1 MTASADGRE
10 AIEAAI
16 ARVAD
21 VRSVGVVH
29 VASEQNGRLV
39 IAARIGLSPT
49 LGLQEV
55 IGVIARAQLAV
66 GRLVPP
72 GSAVVIEPDIAADRT
87 TPTEAIVIR
96 GFE

>member
-16 ARVAD
+16 ARVPD
-21 VRSVGVVH
+21 VRSIGVVH
-29 VASEQNGRLV
+29 VASEADGRLV
-39 IAARIGLSPT
+39 IAARIGLSPA

-55 IGVIARAQLAV
+55 VGVIARVQLAV
-66 GRLVPP
+66 GRIVPP
-72 GSAVVIEPDIAADRT
+72 GTAVVVEPDIAADQT

>member
-1 MTASADGRE
+1 MAASVKGRE

-16 ARVAD
+16 ARVPE

-29 VASEQNGRLV
+29 IAEESGRLV
-39 IAARIGLSPT
+39 IAARIGLSPA

-55 IGVIARAQLAV
+55 VGVIARVQLAA
-66 GRLVPP
+66 GRLVPA
-72 GSAVVIEPDIAADRT
+72 GTAVVIEPDVAADRS
-87 TPTEAIVIR
+87 TPAEAIVIR